1 MNSRSVNA
9 RSKVTIDELKSMLL
23 TALKEDKRFAE
34 EVAEIIFN
42 HMADRIVDVISEQLE
57 EEGEKKR

>member
-1 MNSRSVNA
+1 MNSRSVNT

-42 HMADRIVDVISEQLE
+42 HMADRILDVVSEQLE
-57 EEGEKKR
+57 EEEEKKR

>member
-1 MNSRSVNA
+1 MSSKSANA
-9 RSKVTIDELKSMLL
+9 RLKITIEELKSLLL

-42 HMADRIVDVISEQLE
+42 HMADRIADVVSERLE
-57 EEGEKKR
+57 EVEEEH